1 MDREGAEILKAQ
13 MEKMGFTF
21 YLGAKTKE
29 IFGDDRVLGVKLEDG
44 TIIDCN
50 MVIISAGVRPN
61 TELANKI
68 GVKCNRGL
76 PVNDRMETEIQDIY
90 AAGDLIEHRNLYY
103 GIWPAAEKQ
112 GEVAGIN
119 MAGGSAGYEGTT
131 PSNALKIAGIDL
143 IAAGD
148 IDADSKLE
156 SIIQKDKEK
165 FLYKKLVI
173 KNDIIAGCILYGDI
187 SGWKKIKKALDEKKT

>member
-1 MDREGAEILKAQ
+1 
-13 MEKMGFTF
+13 
-21 YLGAKTKE
+21 
-29 IFGDDRVLGVKLEDG
+29 G
-44 TIIDCN
+44 TIIDCDT
-50 MVIISAGVRPN
+50 VIISAGVRPN
-61 TELANKI
+61 AELVYKLGI
-68 GVKCNRGL
+68 KCNKGL
-76 PVNDRMETEIQDIY
+76 PVNDRMETGIRDIY

-119 MAGGSAGYEGTT
+119 MAGGNAGYEGTT

-165 FLYKKLVI
+165 KKKKKLVI
-173 KNDIIAGCILYGDI
+173 KNNAIAGCILYGDI
-187 SGWKKIKKALDEKKT
+187 SGWKKIKKAIDERKDITSIKNNLKKWDMEVL